1 MRAFT
6 LVELMISVLILGV
19 GLTSV
24 ANSYILALR
33 GVNATQNNISALM
46 LAKEK
51 YEDLEFLSLKGVSP
65 SSLTSENIKSLT
77 KEYSYQ
83 QEIAPLEESLVL
95 AKYLVSACL
104 TLNWVEKNL
113 SKNVTLA
120 TYLPKEK

>member
-24 ANSYILALR
+24 INSYILALR
-33 GVNATQNNISALM
+33 GADSAQNNISALI

-51 YEDLEFLSLKGVSP
+51 FENLELVNLRGALP
-65 SSLTSENIKSLT
+65 SSSSPEVIKSLT
-77 KEYSYQ
+77 KEYTYQ
-83 QEIAPLEESLVL
+83 QEIAQITESADF
-95 AKYLVSACL
+95 AKYLVSACIVVSWPER
-104 TLNWVEKNL
+104 NS

-120 TYLPKEK
+120 TYLLQKK